1 MNYYIAPNYL
11 AFRSTNNIVA
21 NCTKYRNKIAQ
32 LNMMYTSKEKSQ
44 FYFQVLDIES
54 ISLQRLTHSIML
66 IVVSYK
72 LMSSL
77 DKTNVVFE
85 KYITFFP
92 LSSFFTFSI
101 FPLPFSTTPTLYLW
115 TFLSLLFCHMVHM

>member
-1 MNYYIAPNYL
+1 VKSYKHHNYL

-44 FYFQVLDIES
+44 FYFQVLEIQS

-66 IVVSYK
+66 IFVSNK
-72 LMSSL
+72 LMLSNVIFVKYIPYFPPSSL
-77 DKTNVVFE
+77 
-85 KYITFFP
+85 
-92 LSSFFTFSI
+92 STFSI
-101 FPLPFSTTPTLYLW
+101 FPLPFSPTPTLYLW
-115 TFLSLLFCHMVHM
+115 TFFFLLFCPMVHM